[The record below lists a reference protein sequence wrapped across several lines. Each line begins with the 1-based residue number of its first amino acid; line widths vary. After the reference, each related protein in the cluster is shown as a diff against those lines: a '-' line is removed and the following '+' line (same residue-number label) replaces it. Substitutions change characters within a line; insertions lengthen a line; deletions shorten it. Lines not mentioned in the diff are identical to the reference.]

1 MILLFTDFSHADP
14 YIGQMHRVLAQLD
27 PAIRVIDLFHS
38 APVFNPKASAYLL
51 AAYCPPVDD
60 AVYCCVVDPG
70 VGGDRAAVLVDVE
83 GCRYVGPDNGLFEI
97 LLRQFPGKV
106 ARITWRPRKLSAS
119 FHGRDLFAPVA
130 ARLVRGQQVD
140 AVPYEP
146 KAYADWPDD
155 LDEVVYID
163 HYGNIVTGRRADTV
177 DSGTKIYINGNSVGT
192 ATTFSD
198 MPEGGLFWYRN
209 ANGLVEIAAN
219 RASARDLLEIAPGS
233 PIELELKK

>member
-1 MILLFTDFSHADP
+1 MILLFSDFGHADP

-38 APVFNPKASAYLL
+38 APAFNPKTSAYLL
-51 AAYCPPVDD
+51 AAYCPPVNH
-60 AVYCCVVDPG
+60 AVYCCVVDPE
-70 VGGDRAAVLVDVE
+70 VGSDRAAILIEID

-97 LLRQFPGKV
+97 LLRQFPGKL
-106 ARITWRPRKLSAS
+106 ARITWRPEELSAS

-130 ARLVRGQQVD
+130 ARLVRGQVVD
-140 AVPYEP
+140 AVRYELT
-146 KAYADWPDD
+146 AYTEWPDD

-163 HYGNIVTGRRADTV
+163 HYGNIITGRRADTV
-177 DSGTKIYINGNSVGT
+177 DSGTRIYINGTGIGN

-198 MPEGGLFWYRN
+198 MPEGELFWYRN
-209 ANGLVEIAAN
+209 ANGLIEIAAY
-219 RASARDLLEIAPGS
+219 RTSARDLLEIAPGN